1 MDATTWSHWTTEDW
15 VRHYAEPSIGR
26 AVERHAHTGMPF
38 YGMPYGVG
46 AMQAAPAVAPPPHPA
61 PHPAPARP
69 APMAPM
75 ARTVDS
81 CPLSLKPVL
90 VAGVLG
96 VVAYAVFGPKVK
108 AAAKKHEWGKG
119 AGKSA
124 AGIASLAAGG
134 LHRASAKIS
143 EGAQS
148 IGRRAEKFAKQKG

>member
-1 MDATTWSHWTTEDW
+1 MDTTWSAWTTEDW
-15 VRHYAEPSIGR
+15 VRHYARPKDV
-26 AVERHAHTGMPF
+26 VERHAQSGMPF

-46 AMQAAPAVAPPPHPA
+46 AMQAPAGPPAPPPHPV

-69 APMAPM
+69 PAV
-75 ARTVDS
+75 RTVDS

-90 VAGVLG
+90 VAGVIG
-96 VVAYAVFGPKVK
+96 VVGYAVFAPKVK
-108 AAAKKHEWGKG
+108 ATAKKHEWGKG

-134 LHRASAKIS
+134 LHRASVKIS

-148 IGRRAEKFAKQKG
+148 ISRRAEKFAKQKG